1 MSNDTTTSDDG
12 DEEPTTWTDES
23 RQRVNL
29 RGERSSMHEQTLQQV
44 ERRRDG
50 TVPAAHDGDEDSDKT
65 ADLASVDR
73 KHGGDL

>member
-1 MSNDTTTSDDG
+1 MSNDTTSTDDS

-23 RQRVNL
+23 RQRVDL
-29 RGERSSMHEQTLQQV
+29 RGERSSMHEQTLRQA

-50 TVPAAHDGDEDSDKT
+50 EVPAAHDGDDDGGDE
-65 ADLASVDR
+65 LASVDR